1 MTTVTNQAAAN
12 AASAPFTV
20 AQYLLTRLVELGV
33 SKVFQVPGDYVS
45 KFMAALDAFPGIEA
59 VGDVHEL
66 GAGYAADGY
75 ARALGGFGAVSVQYG
90 VGSFSALNAVAGAY
104 VERNPVVVI
113 SASPS
118 TANRQVARQQ
128 GILFHHSTGDF
139 EADRDVFAQVTV
151 ASEVLRDAALAPGQ
165 IDAALVA
172 ALTHRQ
178 PVYLEAYQNVWG
190 DPCRPPEGR
199 LAPLPPASDLDA
211 LKAALDLTVE
221 KLKAAQRPLLLLG
234 VEIARYGLAEQAQ
247 QLVDQ
252 SGLQFTTTLLG
263 KTVLDESQPA
273 FIGTYAGPASIASTR
288 EIVNASDFVLALGAI
303 FTDDYLYFMGQ
314 HFDAMTL
321 SDDQGL
327 RIGAAHYR
335 DVAMQDFLAG
345 LLSRVAEFARP
356 PIPGPN
362 TLPLFVDES
371 VDKSRLDYNT
381 FFAHLTDHLFEHKL
395 TRSTRLILGES
406 SSLYVA
412 SNISHLP
419 AGSFIGDAAWGS
431 LGHETGCAIG
441 VALATGAKPVV
452 VAGDG
457 GFMMVCQSLSTLARN
472 RVESVVFVMS
482 NQVYAIEQAF
492 VDDKAFLPD
501 GEFAPFDV
509 LPAWDYAGVAA
520 AFGAR
525 SFKVDSLGQLGE
537 VLTQAFAVEGGP
549 ALVEVAISDKD
560 LAPQI
565 KRLVDNTP

>member
-1 MTTVTNQAAAN
+1 MTTVTDPAAR
-12 AASAPFTV
+12 AASTQFTV

-128 GILFHHSTGDF
+128 GILFHHATGDF
-139 EADRDVFAQVTV
+139 DADRNVFAQVTV
-151 ASEVLRDAALAPGQ
+151 ASEVLRDAGLAPGQ

-172 ALTHRQ
+172 ALTHRR

-190 DPCRPPEGR
+190 EPCRLPEGK

-221 KLKAAQRPLLLLG
+221 KLKEAQRPLLLLG

-288 EIVNASDFVLALGAI
+288 EIVNQADFVLALGAI
-303 FTDDYLYFMGQ
+303 FTDDYLYFMDQ

-327 RIGAAHYR
+327 RIGAAYYR

-371 VDKSRLDYNT
+371 ADKSRLDYNT
-381 FFAHLTDHLFEHKL
+381 FFAHLADHLFEHKL

-441 VALATGAKPVV
+441 VAQATGAKPVV

-472 RVESVVFVMS
+472 RVEAVVFVMS
-482 NQVYAIEQAF
+482 NRVYAIEQAF
-492 VDDKAFLPD
+492 VDDQAFQPG

-509 LPAWDYAGVAA
+509 LPVWDYAGVAA

-525 SFKVDSLGQLGE
+525 SFKVDCLDQLDG
-537 VLTQAFAVEGGP
+537 VLAQAFAVEGGP